1 VHQFGANVSAKQ
13 AGHERILADDTLAG
27 CPVFGQ
33 NVGQERQG
41 ELSMRA
47 ISTSVLLAL
56 GATGLAACG
65 SGQNAE
71 QSTAAVQPAQP
82 ATPYK
87 PVATV
92 LDLMRSMIEIPAE
105 IYWESVS
112 VVVDI
117 EGTHENMPQTE
128 LEWIEVWAAAM
139 TLAETG
145 NLLMMPPRA
154 VDNDEWIRMSTDLVD
169 VSLKA
174 AQMASDRDFEG
185 MLAVGEEIYNVCLE
199 CHQTYVP
206 TLADL

>member
-1 VHQFGANVSAKQ
+1 
-13 AGHERILADDTLAG
+13 
-27 CPVFGQ
+27 
-33 NVGQERQG
+33 
-41 ELSMRA
+41 MRA
-47 ISTSVLLAL
+47 IPTSVLLAL
-56 GATGLAACG
+56 CATGLAACT
-65 SGQNAE
+65 SE
-71 QSTAAVQPAQP
+71 QSAEESTATVRSAAPPAP

-92 LDLMRSMIEIPAE
+92 LDLMRSMVEIPAE
-105 IYWESVS
+105 VYWESVS

-117 EGTHENMPQTE
+117 DGTHENMPQTD

-154 VDNDEWIRMSTDLVD
+154 VDNDEWIRMSTDMVD

-174 AQMASDRDFEG
+174 AQIASARDFEG

-206 TLADL
+206 TLPDL

>member
-1 VHQFGANVSAKQ
+1 
-13 AGHERILADDTLAG
+13 
-27 CPVFGQ
+27 
-33 NVGQERQG
+33 
-41 ELSMRA
+41 MRV
-47 ISTSVLLAL
+47 ISTTVLLAL
-56 GATGLAACG
+56 GATAACT
-65 SGQNAE
+65 SEQSAE
-71 QSTAAVQPAQP
+71 DSTAAVQSAAP

-92 LDLMRSMIEIPAE
+92 VDLMRSMVEIPAE

-117 EGTHENMPQTE
+117 DGTHENMPETD

-154 VDNDEWIRMSTDLVD
+154 LDNDEWIRMSTDLVD
-169 VSLKA
+169 ASLKA
-174 AQMASDRDFEG
+174 AQVASARDFEG

-206 TLADL
+206 TLQDL

>member
-1 VHQFGANVSAKQ
+1 
-13 AGHERILADDTLAG
+13 
-27 CPVFGQ
+27 
-33 NVGQERQG
+33 
-41 ELSMRA
+41 MRP
-47 ISTSVLLAL
+47 ISPTARLAL
-56 GATGLAACG
+56 TALTAAGLAACG
-65 SGQNAE
+65 SE
-71 QSTAAVQPAQP
+71 QSAEVSVQATPPAPATP

-92 LDLMRSMIEIPAE
+92 VDLMRSMVEIPAE

-112 VVVDI
+112 VVVDA
-117 EGTHENMPQTE
+117 EGTHENMPETD

-154 VDNDEWIRMSTDLVD
+154 VDNDEWIRMSTDMVD

-174 AQMASDRDFEG
+174 AQIASARDFEG

-206 TLADL
+206 TLPDL